1 MGIRAPFRNGT
12 RMASQQWIVRL
23 KMREVNLDGSDQGLG
38 QMQVEF
44 YKRSLV
50 KSANIV
56 SWSGCYERE
65 RTAFSSEQMQWTN
78 LGWHFEL
85 DDRQARSVLFKCCN
99 SQANATLTPGSNGAA
114 TAAAA
119 GGTDQ
124 TILSS
129 CEHHDHRSMTGLC
142 EYMSDMRDDN
152 TPRHQRGYARSLESD
167 GGMCGTRQEDC
178 MRTCWKSAK

>member
-1 MGIRAPFRNGT
+1 
-12 RMASQQWIVRL
+12 MASQQWIVRL
-23 KMREVNLDGSDQGLG
+23 KMREVNLDGSDQGVGKIKLEFNDPWSSLQTSYHG
-38 QMQVEF
+38 QDVM
-44 YKRSLV
+44 
-50 KSANIV
+50 
-56 SWSGCYERE
+56 RE

-85 DDRQARSVLFKCCN
+85 DDRWARSVLFKCCK
-99 SQANATLTPGSNGAA
+99 SQANATVTPGSNGAA

-142 EYMSDMRDDN
+142 EYMSDMRDGS
-152 TPRHQRGYARSLESD
+152 TLRHQRGCARSPESD

-178 MRTCWKSAK
+178 MRTCWKSAQ